1 MIYWHAAPADLMT
14 MPLSPPP
21 PLSSAASRPGR
32 VQADAALRRDT
43 ARALACMALLLVA
56 MAALSTMTAGL
67 SMGFVPK
74 ALAVFGIAA
83 AFMWRGLPAHAPLR
97 RFGAANTLT
106 LFRLSLIALLA
117 AGAGEAIAGDAPV
130 AWAAVVIATVAAL
143 LDAAD
148 GPIAR
153 RRGEASAFGARFD
166 METDALLIAVLSVL
180 VLQLDQAGAW
190 VLAAG
195 AMRYAFVAAA
205 AVWPWLAQP
214 LFPSTRRKV
223 VCVVQIVSLIV
234 CLGPIIDPWL
244 ARAIA
249 GAGLLAL
256 AYSFAVDIVWLAR
269 RRQQVQEASA

>member
-1 MIYWHAAPADLMT
+1 MTTPAAPLPRFPRDAD
-14 MPLSPPP
+14 P
-21 PLSSAASRPGR
+21 A
-32 VQADAALRRDT
+32 AALRRDT
-43 ARALACMALLLVA
+43 ARTTGCAALLLTA
-56 MAALSTMTAGL
+56 MAAWATLAGELSAWY
-67 SMGFVPK
+67 VPK
-74 ALAVFGIAA
+74 ALAVFGAAA
-83 AFMWRGLPAHAPLR
+83 AFMWRGLPAHAPLP
-97 RFGAANTLT
+97 RFGAANALT

-130 AWAAVVIATVAAL
+130 AWAAVVIATVAAV
-143 LDAAD
+143 LDAVD

-180 VLQLDQAGAW
+180 VLQLGQAGAW

-205 AVWPWLAQP
+205 AVWSWLSQP
-214 LFPSTRRKV
+214 LFPSLRRKV

-244 ARAIA
+244 SRLIA

-256 AYSFAVDIVWLAR
+256 VYSFAVDIVWLAR
-269 RRQQVQEASA
+269 RRHLNQEATA